1 MIQASLTPAEPRRGR
16 RARPVRAAERPLPLL
31 RLRFWN
37 SGPHCSRRPRGAP
50 STGEAGTRGLPA
62 PGGGRG
68 ARATSIPPSTLPPLR
83 GRGGAGRR
91 AGGGRGRV
99 TRDRARDAQGRGST
113 HTARSG
119 GGRRPGCSARGP
131 FSPESGPGSREPVS
145 RTDLGDLCFV
155 ISCRPVGFRKRRG
168 TRSFPPRPPSLR
180 PPPPPLTVFERER
193 RCDGPVPP
201 PRVSGAGLPSPP
213 PWRVTAGPAPGPDPR
228 PRAALCGSPAAR
240 AAPCGSPPPRDLAP
254 AGGRAGGGRAVHVDL
269 AAVCYPRREGAVPG
283 RYPGV
288 PCLFPPLFGAP
299 RV

>member
-1 MIQASLTPAEPRRGR
+1 M
-16 RARPVRAAERPLPLL
+16 
-31 RLRFWN
+31 W
-37 SGPHCSRRPRGAP
+37 
-50 STGEAGTRGLPA
+50 
-62 PGGGRG
+62 
-68 ARATSIPPSTLPPLR
+68 
-83 GRGGAGRR
+83 
-91 AGGGRGRV
+91 
-99 TRDRARDAQGRGST
+99 
-113 HTARSG
+113 TARSG

-131 FSPESGPGSREPVS
+131 FPRESGPGSREPVS

-240 AAPCGSPPPRDLAP
+240 AAHCGSPPPRDLAP
-254 AGGRAGGGRAVHVDL
+254 AGGRAGGGRAASGRGSRRPRRAVHVDL
-269 AAVCYPRREGAVPG
+269 AAVSYPRREGAVPG

-299 RV
+299 RVWLPAWEGECALSHGSRLGWEAHKDFLFPNEAVGFTFNIYLHMYLRKHMLSKLSFHFPDGDKYVTETLWSAIKNWTL